1 MKYLMSFV
9 LMLFS
14 FYSISQ
20 TVKIKNIGE
29 SYVSYES
36 YFEDG
41 SLKEKGLFCDNNK
54 CGEWTSYHTNGSINT
69 IASFSNGLKDG
80 IWRFYDKDG
89 ILIYEVLYKSNVRVR
104 VSEHTY
110 FTAQVE

>member
-1 MKYLMSFV
+1 MKVAEGLNLAPVLEFLISVLSCVFYLIFH
-9 LMLFS
+9 
-14 FYSISQ
+14 
-20 TVKIKNIGE
+20 
-29 SYVSYES
+29 
-36 YFEDG
+36 
-41 SLKEKGLFCDNNK
+41 CDNNK

-89 ILIYEVLYKSNVRVR
+89 ILIYEVLYRSNVRVR